1 MMRNKNDSTLA
12 STFIFII
19 AAITFITGFIVLA
32 IKKGRTKELLISTPI
47 LIGVYWILVGLSS
60 PTLPFADT
68 IRAMS
73 FPSVALTFVTPLII
87 YSLYWVWLLSNEKI
101 TSVKANSNWSNKEWW
116 WTLDGWE
123 FEEEVAKIFRL
134 NGYKA
139 KVTKKTGDGG
149 IDIILYKNDLKYVV
163 QCKHYRNPVGP
174 EPVRAL
180 WGVKDDF
187 GADKVIMV
195 ASSGLTDSAY
205 SFIEH
210 KRDFELYNLE
220 DIISMG
226 LRPHEEKDYID
237 AEVIVENKANEI
249 EPYFPW

>member
-1 MMRNKNDSTLA
+1 MRNANDSTIK
-12 STFIFII
+12 STIAILIALLGFI
-19 AAITFITGFIVLA
+19 ITFITFA

-47 LIGVYWILVGLSS
+47 LIAVYWILIEIPNVSLDVANFVRSW
-60 PTLPFADT
+60 
-68 IRAMS
+68 S
-73 FPSVALTFVTPLII
+73 FPVVAITFLIPLGV
-87 YSLYWVWLLSNEKI
+87 YSLYWIYLFSNEKI
-101 TSVKANSNWSNKEWW
+101 TSLKANINWADRNWW

-149 IDIILYKNDLKYVV
+149 IDIILYKNDLKYIV
-163 QCKHYRNPVGP
+163 QCKHYQNPLGP

-195 ASSGLTDSAY
+195 ASSGLTSSAY
-205 SFIEH
+205 SFISN
-210 KRDFELYNLE
+210 KKDFELFDLE
-220 DIISMG
+220 NIIRMG
-226 LRPHEEKDYID
+226 LRPCEKDYVD
-237 AEVIVENKANEI
+237 LELEKN
-249 EPYFPW
+249 